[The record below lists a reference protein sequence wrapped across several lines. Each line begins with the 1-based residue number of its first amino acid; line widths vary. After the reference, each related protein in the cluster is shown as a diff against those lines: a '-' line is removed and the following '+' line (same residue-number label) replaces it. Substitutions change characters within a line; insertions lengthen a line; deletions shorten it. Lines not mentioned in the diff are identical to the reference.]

1 MICGLRPRLD
11 AGEVAVHGGGT
22 RSGFALLAV
31 LWTLTA
37 VTVLTGAAITVA
49 RLGSLTTRNR
59 VLLAR
64 AGWAREACAEIL
76 EARYAQDAAVR
87 RLDSVDL
94 GRSTWCRATLEDPSV
109 KLNLNLADRPALVTV
124 LRGVVRSPALV
135 DSLVDALLDWRDPDQ
150 VPRRF
155 GDESSGNRNGPLAD
169 VWELRYVRGFTDSL
183 VASLVSLLTTRG
195 SGTINVNAAPPEVL
209 ETLPGVTEEV
219 VQVLV
224 MRRGQTFRNADE
236 LIGLLSPSARA
247 GLLGSYPEFVRTA
260 VFAPPQLVAT
270 VIGGVAA
277 TTLEARATLTMVPV
291 AGRLAVIRRE
301 TE

>member
-1 MICGLRPRLD
+1 MICALKLRPG
-11 AGEVAVHGGGT
+11 AGEGAVQGGGT

-37 VTVLTGAAITVA
+37 VTVLTSAAITVA

-87 RLDSVDL
+87 HLDSVDL
-94 GRSTWCRATLEDPSV
+94 GRRTWCRATLEDPSV

-124 LRGVVRSPALV
+124 LRTAVRSPALL

-150 VPRRF
+150 VPRRL
-155 GDESSGNRNGPLAD
+155 GDESSRNRNGPLAD
-169 VWELRYVRGFTDSL
+169 VSELRYVRGFTDSL
-183 VASLVSLLTTRG
+183 VASLVPLLTTRG
-195 SGTINVNAAPPEVL
+195 SGAINVNGAPPEVV

-224 MRRGQTFRNADE
+224 MRRGQALRNADE
-236 LIGLLSPSARA
+236 LIGLLSPSARVV
-247 GLLGSYPEFVRTA
+247 LLASYPEFVRTA

-270 VIGGVAA
+270 VIGGVGA

-291 AGRLAVIRRE
+291 AGRLAVIRME
-301 TE
+301 AE